1 MGAYGVQCRSNL
13 SIINPCAFNGV
24 RRWCSTSC
32 GRILILIG
40 ATSARWTTLGHR
52 AKLVAPIDRFRAL
65 EVQTPFG
72 AAMRIYTCSAP
83 CKHVGAPETLRITV
97 HLSRGQDYIKKP
109 SLHRAPPVHG
119 SPPGP
124 GAKVDF
130 FESRFRPKRLSD
142 CKADASGCSEM
153 HSFAFQA
160 PCIAPSILAA
170 WLREEREI

>member
-1 MGAYGVQCRSNL
+1 MEFDDGA
-13 SIINPCAFNGV
+13 
-24 RRWCSTSC
+24 RRVV
-32 GRILILIG
+32 GEFLILIG
-40 ATSARWTTLGHR
+40 AMSARWAMLGHR
-52 AKLVAPIDRFRAL
+52 VKLIAPIDRCRAL

-72 AAMRIYTCSAP
+72 AAMRICTCSAP
-83 CKHVGAPETLRITV
+83 CKHVRAPKTLRITV
-97 HLSRGQDYIKKP
+97 HLSRGQDYIKQTR
-109 SLHRAPPVHG
+109 LHRAPPVHG